1 MPVTITA
8 RHCDLPELLRE
19 RAEEIAARLEVRA
32 GRPAEIGVLFDV
44 DAGIP
49 TAEIKFRAAGG
60 DVLMAAGTG
69 VDHRSALDL
78 AEGRLRR
85 QLEKPGTRRLR
96 NRKPT
101 ELDSA

>member
-1 MPVTITA
+1 
-8 RHCDLPELLRE
+8 
-19 RAEEIAARLEVRA
+19 
-32 GRPAEIGVLFDV
+32 
-44 DAGIP
+44 
-49 TAEIKFRAAGG
+49 
-60 DVLMAAGTG
+60 MAAGTG